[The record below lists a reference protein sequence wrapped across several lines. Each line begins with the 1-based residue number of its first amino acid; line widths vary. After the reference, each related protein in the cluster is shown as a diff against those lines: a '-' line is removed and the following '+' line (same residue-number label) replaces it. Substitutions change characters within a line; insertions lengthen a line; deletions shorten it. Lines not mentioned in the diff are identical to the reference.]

1 MRREIGERDGTDA
14 FGYNS
19 AWRGIALEWIV
30 EPHGL
35 VCNKLCEHVCREDL
49 GQGTKPY
56 YRILGWKLMGVGCSF
71 AISAEDDLIVVNHDK
86 NHAGRAGLKEEVSAQ
101 SISGRRGIRLRQ
113 SRQAGQYEREN
124 KQGKTEF
131 KAAHCCLQSSGYK
144 W

>member
-1 MRREIGERDGTDA
+1 
-14 FGYNS
+14 
-19 AWRGIALEWIV
+19 
-30 EPHGL
+30 
-35 VCNKLCEHVCREDL
+35 
-49 GQGTKPY
+49 
-56 YRILGWKLMGVGCSF
+56 MGVGCSF

-144 W
+144 WDECGNGRDESL